1 MYKYLLSILVLIFI
15 SCTGSKPEMLLPEK
29 VSPDVYEVLF
39 DNETVKVMKVSFSPG
54 QSDNMHDHYPFTF
67 HLLDGGKAQVTMP
80 DGTINERKIPGG
92 FTGHNEKGVRHQVK
106 NIGSKEI
113 NIILIE
119 HKKLGSMPSFNIDE
133 SLAPQKVS
141 PEIYDLVHEDEKI
154 KIYLASFAAGKSDKV
169 HEHGPNTAYIIK
181 GGTVKVLAADG
192 SVIERSFPDGAVSF
206 SDNIVR
212 HQVENIGSTDIKVL
226 IAEYK

>member
-1 MYKYLLSILVLIFI
+1 MYKYLLAILGLIFI
-15 SCTGSKPEMLLPEK
+15 SCSGSKPKMLLPEE
-29 VSPDVYEVLF
+29 VSPDVYEVLL
-39 DNETVKVMKVSFSPG
+39 DNEIVKVMKVSFAPG

-80 DGTINERKIPGG
+80 DGTINERQIPGG
-92 FTGHNEKGVRHQVK
+92 FTGHNDQGVRHQVK
-106 NIGSKEI
+106 NIGTKEI

-119 HKKLGSMPSFNIDE
+119 HKKLGSMPSFNADE
-133 SLAPQKVS
+133 NFAPQKVS

-181 GGTVKVLAADG
+181 GGTVKVVGADG
-192 SVIERSFPDGAVSF
+192 SFSERSFPDGAVSF
-206 SDNIVR
+206 SDNLVR
-212 HQVENIGSTDIKVL
+212 HQVENIGNTDIKVL